1 MIKNLKFL
9 LLSILSGVGLAL
21 SFPKFDFFYLAFFAF
36 IPIIYVLFSNDLKK
50 SSLYGFLFGFSFW
63 SVSLSWMFPFI
74 KFNTGTLQAVI
85 VAFLLWCYLSV
96 FFAVWAVIINSL
108 QKKGKPITISFFAA
122 FLWVTLEY
130 VRTYLSTGFAWNFVG
145 YSQAQFKNFIQIADI
160 LGVSGISFLI
170 VFINMLLYFWM
181 KKIKEVKYFFIAV
194 IIFSAVYMYGYM
206 KVREYPADYGS
217 AISVGVVQPNIDQY
231 RKWDRNYSE
240 KFLSSIS
247 KDIKVLDDKNLSL
260 IVYPETF
267 LTEYFEEDKKTE
279 KFLKSISS
287 LGELSLVGSVSYDKN
302 FAYNS
307 VFALNNKSKILDKHD
322 KNHLVV
328 FGEYIPFRE
337 FLAKY
342 FEVFNNMGDFTKG
355 KQMDVFV
362 YKNIMVG
369 ATICSENFFP
379 ELSRNLVLKG
389 AKVLTNHTND
399 GWFLDTAAPYQH
411 FVMNIFRAIE
421 NRKNVIVCANSGIS
435 AVIDCFGN
443 VVKQTRLNKKIIFT
457 SYAYQNDIVTFYDK
471 LGYLFPYFS
480 ILMTVFLMILILL

>member
-1 MIKNLKFL
+1 MKQLKFL
-9 LLSILSGVGLAL
+9 SLSIFSGILLAL

-50 SSLYGFLFGFSFW
+50 SLLYGFLFGFSFW
-63 SVSLSWMFPFI
+63 TVSLYWMFPFI
-74 KFNTGTLQAVI
+74 KFNTDTLQAGV
-85 VAFLLWCYLSV
+85 VAFLLWCYLSL
-96 FFAVWAVIINSL
+96 FFAVWAIFVNYL
-108 QKKGKPITISFFAA
+108 KKDAKPVMISFFAA
-122 FLWVTLEY
+122 FLWVALEF
-130 VRTYLSTGFAWNFVG
+130 VRTYLSTGFGWNYLG
-145 YSQAQFKNFIQIADI
+145 YSQSQFKNFIQIADI
-160 LGVSGISFLI
+160 LGVSGISFFI
-170 VFINMLLYFWM
+170 VFINFLLFYWL
-181 KKIKEVKYFFIAV
+181 KKINEAKYLFIAIMV
-194 IIFSAVYMYGYM
+194 FAAVYVYGYI
-206 KVREYPADYGS
+206 KVQEYPADYGNEL
-217 AISVGVVQPNIDQY
+217 SVGIVQPNVNQY
-231 RKWDRNYSE
+231 RKWDRKYNE
-240 KFLSSIS
+240 KFLASFS
-247 KDIKVLDDKNLSL
+247 KDIKFFKDKNLSV

-267 LTEYFEEDKKTE
+267 LTEYFEEDKNTE

-287 LGELSLVGSVSYDKN
+287 FGELNLIGSIAYENN
-302 FAYNS
+302 FVYNS
-307 VFALNNKSKILDKHD
+307 LLAVNNKFKILDRHD

-389 AKVLTNHTND
+389 AKILTNHTND

-411 FVMNIFRAIE
+411 FVMNIFRAVE

-435 AVIDCFGN
+435 GVINCRGDVLN
-443 VVKQTRLNKKIIFT
+443 QTSLNKKILFA
-457 SYAYQNDIVTFYDK
+457 SYAYQNNVITLYDK
-471 LGYLFPYFS
+471 FGYLFPYIS
-480 ILMTVFLMILILL
+480 IFMTMFLLLLILI